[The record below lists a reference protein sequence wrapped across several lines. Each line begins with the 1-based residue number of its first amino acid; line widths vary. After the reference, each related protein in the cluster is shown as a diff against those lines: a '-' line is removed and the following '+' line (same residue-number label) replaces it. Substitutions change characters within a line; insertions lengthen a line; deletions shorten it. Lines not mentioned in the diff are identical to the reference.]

1 MVRLLAAVARGR
13 VDGVVR
19 RSTTRD
25 STPWRASAIAAVSP
39 PGPAPTTRTGT
50 CVAAPLTWGCIL
62 VFTVIS
68 VVLIISSNTLSFTR
82 RDVK

>member
-25 STPWRASAIAAVSP
+25 STPWRASAVAAVSP

-50 CVAAPLTWGCIL
+50 CVGPADVGMHLGVHRHLRCFDHFIEHP
-62 VFTVIS
+62 VFHET
-68 VVLIISSNTLSFTR
+68 
-82 RDVK
+82 